1 MGVPVVPLVSIT
13 RCPACGGFGRR
24 VWGVPVISS
33 SRVGTAPP
41 SIAARSSTQ
50 ARYRS
55 TSAGRAAARAVNSW
69 SNTTAET
76 PSRALTSPNWVP
88 ANPVFISTTLAPSL
102 PAAIIASSSPR
113 WSRHST
119 AIIDSAVMPRRA
131 NAVARRVARRSISP
145 KVNVPSSSTIP
156 GLLGCRRAAT

>member
-1 MGVPVVPLVSIT
+1 
-13 RCPACGGFGRR
+13 
-24 VWGVPVISS
+24 
-33 SRVGTAPP
+33 
-41 SIAARSSTQ
+41 
-50 ARYRS
+50 
-55 TSAGRAAARAVNSW
+55 VNSW

-76 PSRALTSPNWVP
+76 PSRTLTSPNWVP

-102 PAAIIASSSPR
+102 PAAII
-113 WSRHST
+113 
-119 AIIDSAVMPRRA
+119 DSAVMPRCA